1 METHG
6 VIHNAFVV
14 IVQDVGL
21 YMGQEQLHALLSA
34 IFNTSCWWIN
44 IVLTKD
50 GICTLVNIVI
60 ANAMFVDL
68 PRQSCTTQRFATSN
82 AIQTKERNYRDQHPT
97 NQFFPIAIKVF
108 KCLHKHAYVLLH
120 NWINII
126 CNVQEPKDI
135 PLSIYIFFFIKK
147 FHLHYKRYKHLPS

>member
-1 METHG
+1 M
-6 VIHNAFVV
+6 
-14 IVQDVGL
+14 
-21 YMGQEQLHALLSA
+21 
-34 IFNTSCWWIN
+34 
-44 IVLTKD
+44 LTKD

-120 NWINII
+120 N
-126 CNVQEPKDI
+126 
-135 PLSIYIFFFIKK
+135 
-147 FHLHYKRYKHLPS
+147 